1 MQPSHADQ
9 CGHIPGHC
17 PPLTPPLQCQCLTI
31 KSWYPPS
38 LPFTTVSLLHISHIS
53 TACINCSTS
62 VESAEADLTTT
73 PDTHLL
79 VTNMGLLVVVIM
91 LLMLLVALPILVGC
105 ICLVIKSNRHMN
117 PENDYPE
124 KNSSSA

>member
-17 PPLTPPLQCQCLTI
+17 LPLTPPLQCQCLTI

-79 VTNMGLLVVVIM
+79 VTNMGLLAVVIM